1 MTSATSTTV
10 RSVPSS
16 QSSPRHPG
24 RYFDFTYNNG
34 HSLDFIN
41 ILLGLQ
47 TIIPIDIYFIS
58 VCQKAVLDIYQ
69 EEQAK
74 VPGYIKN
81 LDAVLREYYPTLV
94 SKEREVMESFT
105 TDKYEQ
111 TYNAFENDIAVLNVY
126 FGQPTTTE
134 YIR

>member
-1 MTSATSTTV
+1 M
-10 RSVPSS
+10 
-16 QSSPRHPG
+16 
-24 RYFDFTYNNG
+24 
-34 HSLDFIN
+34 
-41 ILLGLQ
+41 
-47 TIIPIDIYFIS
+47 
-58 VCQKAVLDIYQ
+58 LDIYK

-81 LDAVLREYYPTLV
+81 LDSVLREYYPTLV
-94 SKEREVMESFT
+94 SKEREGMESFT

-134 YIR
+134 YIRLTEIKLTKTY

>member
-1 MTSATSTTV
+1 M
-10 RSVPSS
+10 
-16 QSSPRHPG
+16 
-24 RYFDFTYNNG
+24 
-34 HSLDFIN
+34 
-41 ILLGLQ
+41 
-47 TIIPIDIYFIS
+47 
-58 VCQKAVLDIYQ
+58 LDIYQ

-134 YIR
+134 YIRLTEINDVDDY

>member
-1 MTSATSTTV
+1 MYE
-10 RSVPSS
+10 
-16 QSSPRHPG
+16 Q
-24 RYFDFTYNNG
+24 
-34 HSLDFIN
+34 
-41 ILLGLQ
+41 
-47 TIIPIDIYFIS
+47 IS
-58 VCQKAVLDIYQ
+58 DNQKAVLDIYQ

-134 YIR
+134 YIRLE

>member
-1 MTSATSTTV
+1 M
-10 RSVPSS
+10 
-16 QSSPRHPG
+16 
-24 RYFDFTYNNG
+24 
-34 HSLDFIN
+34 
-41 ILLGLQ
+41 
-47 TIIPIDIYFIS
+47 
-58 VCQKAVLDIYQ
+58 LDIYK

-81 LDAVLREYYPTLV
+81 LDDVLREYYPTLV

>member
-1 MTSATSTTV
+1 M
-10 RSVPSS
+10 
-16 QSSPRHPG
+16 
-24 RYFDFTYNNG
+24 
-34 HSLDFIN
+34 
-41 ILLGLQ
+41 
-47 TIIPIDIYFIS
+47 
-58 VCQKAVLDIYQ
+58 LDIYQ

-134 YIR
+134 YIRLNNKQ

>member
-1 MTSATSTTV
+1 MYE
-10 RSVPSS
+10 
-16 QSSPRHPG
+16 Q
-24 RYFDFTYNNG
+24 
-34 HSLDFIN
+34 
-41 ILLGLQ
+41 
-47 TIIPIDIYFIS
+47 IS
-58 VCQKAVLDIYQ
+58 DNQKAVLDIYQ

-134 YIR
+134 YIRLN

>member
-1 MTSATSTTV
+1 M
-10 RSVPSS
+10 
-16 QSSPRHPG
+16 
-24 RYFDFTYNNG
+24 
-34 HSLDFIN
+34 
-41 ILLGLQ
+41 
-47 TIIPIDIYFIS
+47 
-58 VCQKAVLDIYQ
+58 CQKAVLDIYQ
-69 EEQAK
+69 EDQAK

-111 TYNAFENDIAVLNVY
+111 TYNAYENDIAVLNVY

-134 YIR
+134 YIRLTELRLVDDY

>member
-1 MTSATSTTV
+1 M
-10 RSVPSS
+10 
-16 QSSPRHPG
+16 
-24 RYFDFTYNNG
+24 
-34 HSLDFIN
+34 
-41 ILLGLQ
+41 
-47 TIIPIDIYFIS
+47 
-58 VCQKAVLDIYQ
+58 CQKAVLDIYQ
-69 EEQAK
+69 EDQAK

-111 TYNAFENDIAVLNVY
+111 TYNAYENDIAVLNVY

-134 YIR
+134 YIRSGK

>member
-1 MTSATSTTV
+1 MYE
-10 RSVPSS
+10 
-16 QSSPRHPG
+16 Q
-24 RYFDFTYNNG
+24 
-34 HSLDFIN
+34 
-41 ILLGLQ
+41 
-47 TIIPIDIYFIS
+47 IS
-58 VCQKAVLDIYQ
+58 DNQKAVLDIYQ

-134 YIR
+134 YIRLK

>member
-1 MTSATSTTV
+1 MYE
-10 RSVPSS
+10 
-16 QSSPRHPG
+16 Q
-24 RYFDFTYNNG
+24 
-34 HSLDFIN
+34 
-41 ILLGLQ
+41 
-47 TIIPIDIYFIS
+47 IS
-58 VCQKAVLDIYQ
+58 DYQKAVLDIYQ

-81 LDAVLREYYPTLV
+81 LDAVLKEYYPTLV

-134 YIR
+134 YIRLK

>member
-1 MTSATSTTV
+1 MYE
-10 RSVPSS
+10 
-16 QSSPRHPG
+16 Q
-24 RYFDFTYNNG
+24 
-34 HSLDFIN
+34 
-41 ILLGLQ
+41 
-47 TIIPIDIYFIS
+47 IS
-58 VCQKAVLDIYQ
+58 DYQKAVLDIYQ
-69 EEQAK
+69 EEKAK

-134 YIR
+134 YIRLK

>member
-1 MTSATSTTV
+1 MYE
-10 RSVPSS
+10 
-16 QSSPRHPG
+16 Q
-24 RYFDFTYNNG
+24 
-34 HSLDFIN
+34 
-41 ILLGLQ
+41 
-47 TIIPIDIYFIS
+47 IS
-58 VCQKAVLDIYQ
+58 DYQKAVLDIYQ

-134 YIR
+134 YIRLK

>member
-1 MTSATSTTV
+1 MYE
-10 RSVPSS
+10 
-16 QSSPRHPG
+16 Q
-24 RYFDFTYNNG
+24 
-34 HSLDFIN
+34 
-41 ILLGLQ
+41 
-47 TIIPIDIYFIS
+47 IS
-58 VCQKAVLDIYQ
+58 NYQKAVLDIYQ

-134 YIR
+134 YIRLN

>member
-1 MTSATSTTV
+1 M
-10 RSVPSS
+10 
-16 QSSPRHPG
+16 
-24 RYFDFTYNNG
+24 
-34 HSLDFIN
+34 
-41 ILLGLQ
+41 
-47 TIIPIDIYFIS
+47 
-58 VCQKAVLDIYQ
+58 LDIYQ

-81 LDAVLREYYPTLV
+81 LDDVLREYYPSLL

-134 YIR
+134 YIRLTEIFKTVN

>member
-1 MTSATSTTV
+1 M
-10 RSVPSS
+10 
-16 QSSPRHPG
+16 
-24 RYFDFTYNNG
+24 
-34 HSLDFIN
+34 
-41 ILLGLQ
+41 
-47 TIIPIDIYFIS
+47 
-58 VCQKAVLDIYQ
+58 LDIYQ

-134 YIR
+134 YIRSAEIKQQNQQRLVDDY

>member
-1 MTSATSTTV
+1 MYE
-10 RSVPSS
+10 
-16 QSSPRHPG
+16 Q
-24 RYFDFTYNNG
+24 
-34 HSLDFIN
+34 
-41 ILLGLQ
+41 
-47 TIIPIDIYFIS
+47 IS
-58 VCQKAVLDIYQ
+58 NYQKAVLDIYQ

>member
-1 MTSATSTTV
+1 M
-10 RSVPSS
+10 
-16 QSSPRHPG
+16 
-24 RYFDFTYNNG
+24 
-34 HSLDFIN
+34 
-41 ILLGLQ
+41 
-47 TIIPIDIYFIS
+47 
-58 VCQKAVLDIYQ
+58 LDIYQ

-134 YIR
+134 YIRLTELRLVDDY

>member
-1 MTSATSTTV
+1 M
-10 RSVPSS
+10 
-16 QSSPRHPG
+16 
-24 RYFDFTYNNG
+24 
-34 HSLDFIN
+34 
-41 ILLGLQ
+41 
-47 TIIPIDIYFIS
+47 
-58 VCQKAVLDIYQ
+58 LDIYQ

-81 LDAVLREYYPTLV
+81 LDDVLREYYPSLL

>member
-1 MTSATSTTV
+1 M
-10 RSVPSS
+10 
-16 QSSPRHPG
+16 
-24 RYFDFTYNNG
+24 
-34 HSLDFIN
+34 
-41 ILLGLQ
+41 
-47 TIIPIDIYFIS
+47 
-58 VCQKAVLDIYQ
+58 LDIYQ

-81 LDAVLREYYPTLV
+81 LDDVLREYYPSLL

-134 YIR
+134 YIRLTEIKQSTFFKVR

>member
-1 MTSATSTTV
+1 MYAFGALMSKPFYFLFYQTSPVLAMAT
-10 RSVPSS
+10 
-16 QSSPRHPG
+16 
-24 RYFDFTYNNG
+24 NN
-34 HSLDFIN
+34 
-41 ILLGLQ
+41 
-47 TIIPIDIYFIS
+47 TIDISFIS
-58 VCQKAVLDIYQ
+58 LCRQKAVLDIYQ

-134 YIR
+134 YIRLNNNNNVRFI

>member
-1 MTSATSTTV
+1 MYE
-10 RSVPSS
+10 
-16 QSSPRHPG
+16 Q
-24 RYFDFTYNNG
+24 
-34 HSLDFIN
+34 
-41 ILLGLQ
+41 
-47 TIIPIDIYFIS
+47 IS
-58 VCQKAVLDIYQ
+58 NYQKAVLDIYQ

-134 YIR
+134 YIRLK

>member
-1 MTSATSTTV
+1 M
-10 RSVPSS
+10 
-16 QSSPRHPG
+16 
-24 RYFDFTYNNG
+24 
-34 HSLDFIN
+34 
-41 ILLGLQ
+41 
-47 TIIPIDIYFIS
+47 
-58 VCQKAVLDIYQ
+58 LDIYK

-134 YIR
+134 YIRLTEIKLTKTY

>member
-1 MTSATSTTV
+1 M
-10 RSVPSS
+10 
-16 QSSPRHPG
+16 
-24 RYFDFTYNNG
+24 
-34 HSLDFIN
+34 
-41 ILLGLQ
+41 
-47 TIIPIDIYFIS
+47 
-58 VCQKAVLDIYQ
+58 LDIYQ

-134 YIR
+134 YIRLVKQ